1 MGKSRAQQAW
11 GALRNAILAGRFQP
25 GSPLRFQE
33 LQEFCGMSVSPV
45 REALTRLVAAGL
57 VEGEHN
63 HGYRVTALS
72 LPDLNDLV
80 RTRILVEGWALEESI
95 KVGDEHWEARSISA
109 LHLLERLPRLQSD
122 DPKLHDE
129 RWEARH
135 AEFHSAL
142 LSACG
147 TNILSDFGRA
157 LADRAD
163 RYRRFTLS
171 VETGPRDVGA
181 EHRGIL
187 EAALAR
193 DAKKARELLAAH
205 YENTSTFV
213 RIYMQSKDKV
223 KMASGPDAGGGA
235 TTSDSPT

>member
-1 MGKSRAQQAW
+1 
-11 GALRNAILAGRFQP
+11 
-25 GSPLRFQE
+25 
-33 LQEFCGMSVSPV
+33 MSVSPV

-72 LPDLNDLV
+72 LSDLDDLV

-95 KVGDEHWEARSISA
+95 KIGDEHWEARLISA
-109 LHLLERLPRLQSD
+109 LHLLERLPRLQPD

-129 RWEARH
+129 HWEARH

-147 TNILSDFGRA
+147 SNILLEFCRA
-157 LADRAD
+157 LYDRAD
-163 RYRRFTLS
+163 RYRRFSLS
-171 VETGPRDVGA
+171 VETGQRDVGA

-193 DAKKARELLAAH
+193 DAKKARQLLAAH
-205 YENTSTFV
+205 YENTSAFV
-213 RIYMQSKDKV
+213 RIYMQSKDK
-223 KMASGPDAGGGA
+223 AAITSGTDAGAGT
-235 TTSDSPT
+235 TTSDSHTA

>member
-1 MGKSRAQQAW
+1 MSKSRAQQAW
-11 GALRNAILAGRFQP
+11 AALRNAILEGRFQP

-45 REALTRLVAAGL
+45 REALARLVAAGL

-63 HGYRVTALS
+63 RGYRVTTLS

-95 KVGDEHWEARSISA
+95 KVGDEHWEARLISA

-122 DPKLHDE
+122 DAKLHDE
-129 RWEARH
+129 RWETRH

-147 TNILSDFGRA
+147 SNILLEFCRA
-157 LADRAD
+157 LYDRAD
-163 RYRRFTLS
+163 RYRRFSLS
-171 VETGPRDVGA
+171 VETGQRDVGA
-181 EHRGIL
+181 EHRAIL

-193 DAKKARELLAAH
+193 DAKTARELLAAH

-213 RIYMQSKDKV
+213 RKYMRSKDRAGI
-223 KMASGPDAGGGA
+223 ASVSGA
-235 TTSDSPT
+235 